1 MAVRESAPLT
11 AKPCDM
17 ADAILAAPSVGE
29 ACCLC
34 EKRRP
39 KCRVDMRQG
48 KKWQACRDVSDRF
61 HTECGEI
68 EEQHEGAGEHHAHE
82 GCRKLW
88 HEAGNERDDGEDTQR
103 DCQRRSMNVTKLSDD
118 LC

>member
-1 MAVRESAPLT
+1 
-11 AKPCDM
+11 
-17 ADAILAAPSVGE
+17 
-29 ACCLC
+29 
-34 EKRRP
+34 
-39 KCRVDMRQG
+39 MRQG

-88 HEAGNERDDGEDTQR
+88 HEAGTERDDGERPKR
-103 DCQRRSMNVTKLSDD
+103 DGERRSVNLTELSDD
-118 LC
+118 LQEARNDTTLGHRKAEDLAGLPEDEG